1 MTRNEAVFYLRETLK
16 DTLEA
21 DDDRDAKRIEA
32 VALAINALKRRNRGA
47 QHRPA
52 GNPQAA
58 TAATDQI
65 RSDSE

>member
-21 DDDRDAKRIEA
+21 SDDRDAKRIEA
-32 VALAINALKRRNRGA
+32 VALAINALKRRKRGA
-47 QHRPA
+47 QH
-52 GNPQAA
+52 G
-58 TAATDQI
+58 TAATTAASDQI